1 MNRSISI
8 IVGAVALAVAG
19 QASAA
24 LTQANTPGG
33 SSLTLS
39 VWDDVRAVSY
49 TRNLGPNLNAFLPTG
64 LTTLPSD
71 GTVPGTAVSGD
82 KTPAAGLN
90 LVFAGDALFMST
102 FSPSLAENVRWNI
115 VAADN
120 QVSIATG
127 LTRAITTAVARP
139 GTTNAGVGNI
149 GSGFTNYTNSLL
161 MNSTIS
167 QPGINSGVWL
177 DNTIDAYAGRPN
189 WGDSL
194 NGGLQGTSSGIGY
207 GSELAFFYLARTVAQ
222 GQATAFATNQQ
233 FGNDV
238 NFATWSL
245 SSTGAATYNLSPV
258 PLPGAVWLMGSGL
271 FAVLAAA
278 RRRKAVAA

>member
-1 MNRSISI
+1 MNRPISI
-8 IVGAVALAVAG
+8 IAGAIALAAAS

-64 LTTLPSD
+64 FNTLPND
-71 GTVPGTAVSGD
+71 GTVPGVSVSGD

-90 LVFAGDALFMST
+90 LSFAGDALFVST
-102 FSPSLAENVRWNI
+102 FSPSLAGNVKWNI
-115 VAADN
+115 AAVDN
-120 QVSIATG
+120 QASTATG
-127 LTRAITTAVARP
+127 LSRVITTAVARP
-139 GTTNAGVGNI
+139 NTVNGGIGGIGT
-149 GSGFTNYTNSLL
+149 GFTNYTNSLII
-161 MNSTIS
+161 NSNIS
-167 QPGINSGVWL
+167 QPGINSAVYL
-177 DNTIDAYAGRPN
+177 DNTIAAYAGSGQ

-194 NGGLQGTSSGIGY
+194 GGGLQGTSTASGF
-207 GSELAFFYLARTVAQ
+207 GSELAFFYLARTVVQ
-222 GQATAFATNQQ
+222 GATATFATNLQY
-233 FGNDV
+233 GNDV
-238 NFATWSL
+238 NFASWTLGSDG
-245 SSTGAATYNLSPV
+245 TATYNLSPV

-278 RRRKAVAA
+278 RRRKAVTA